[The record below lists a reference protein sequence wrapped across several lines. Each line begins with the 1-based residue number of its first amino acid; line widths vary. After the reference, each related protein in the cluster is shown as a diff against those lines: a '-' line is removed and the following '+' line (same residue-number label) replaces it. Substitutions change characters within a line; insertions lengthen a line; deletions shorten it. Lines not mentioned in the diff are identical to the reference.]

1 MMNRSFSSRKAQYN
15 RDKELFKIND
25 NRQISANIWTTEL
38 TKRYDTLSGRPAETQ
53 SDYSENMNKVG
64 RQRSK

>member
-1 MMNRSFSSRKAQYN
+1 MTNRSFGSSKAQYN
-15 RDKELFKIND
+15 RDKELHKIND
-25 NRQISANIWTTEL
+25 NRQISVNIWTTGL
-38 TKRYDTLSGRPAETQ
+38 TKRYDTLNERPAETQ